1 MSKFEIVMPKMG
13 ESVEEATIT
22 KWFVKENDTVEEDDV
37 LLEIATDKVDSEI
50 PSPVA
55 GVITK
60 ILFKEN
66 DVVAVGEVIAV
77 IDMDGTG
84 SETGGSEDAKE
95 KSEQT
100 DEPDSKTDTAEEEKP
115 QPESGNTDFSKSE
128 RFYSPLVKNIAQKE
142 NISLQE
148 LDSIQ
153 GTGREGRVSKD
164 DMLKYLQQR
173 KSQPQTEKESQL
185 AAAPSS
191 VSAEKPKQKVSV
203 SVSADDEIIEMDRM
217 RKMIAEHMVN
227 SVRTAPHVTNM
238 IEADVTN
245 IVLWRNKIKDQFQ
258 EREKEKLTFLPVFIE
273 AAVKALKDFP
283 RINAS
288 VDGDRIII
296 RKRINMGIAVA
307 LPDGNLIV
315 PVIKDADQKNLLG
328 ITRDINR
335 LANQA
340 RSNKLSPDD
349 IQGGTF
355 SVTNF
360 GTFKNVMGTPIINQP
375 QVAILATG
383 NIEKKPAV
391 VETPT
396 GDVIA
401 IRHKM
406 FLSLSYDHRVV
417 DGALGGAYLKKLAD
431 YLEEFDINRTI

>member
-1 MSKFEIVMPKMG
+1 
-13 ESVEEATIT
+13 
-22 KWFVKENDTVEEDDV
+22 
-37 LLEIATDKVDSEI
+37 
-50 PSPVA
+50 
-55 GVITK
+55 
-60 ILFKEN
+60 
-66 DVVAVGEVIAV
+66 
-77 IDMDGTG
+77 
-84 SETGGSEDAKE
+84 
-95 KSEQT
+95 
-100 DEPDSKTDTAEEEKP
+100 
-115 QPESGNTDFSKSE
+115 
-128 RFYSPLVKNIAQKE
+128 
-142 NISLQE
+142 
-148 LDSIQ
+148 
-153 GTGREGRVSKD
+153 
-164 DMLKYLQQR
+164 
-173 KSQPQTEKESQL
+173 
-185 AAAPSS
+185 
-191 VSAEKPKQKVSV
+191 
-203 SVSADDEIIEMDRM
+203 
-217 RKMIAEHMVN
+217 
-227 SVRTAPHVTNM
+227 
-238 IEADVTN
+238 VTN
-245 IVLWRNKIKDQFQ
+245 IVLWRNKVKNQFQ
-258 EREKEKLTFLPVFIE
+258 DREKEKLTFLPVFIE

-328 ITRDINR
+328 ITREINR

-355 SVTNF
+355 SLTNF

-431 YLEEFDINRTI
+431 YLEEFDMNRTI